1 MGQPVTV
8 LFRRGVP
15 VTDRKQIRDFAKLL
29 CLEVTSGRA
38 FNCLLTNDA
47 QLQQLNRDFLSHD
60 EPTDVLS
67 FPADE
72 ADWIGEIAISVD
84 RAAAQAAEQGH
95 PLNEELKVLML
106 HGALHLMGM
115 DHETDKGHMRRVEAK
130 LRKALGLSSGLIER
144 ARKSKAAGN
153 K

>member
-15 VTDRKQIRDFAKLL
+15 VTDRKEIRDFAKLL

-38 FNCLLTNDA
+38 FNCLLTIDA
-47 QLQQLNRDFLSHD
+47 QLQQLNRDFLAHD

-84 RAAAQAAEQGH
+84 RAAAQAVTQGH
-95 PLNEELKVLML
+95 SLNEEIKVLML

-115 DHETDKGHMRRVEAK
+115 DHESDKGHMRRVEAK
-130 LRKALGLSSGLIER
+130 LRKALGLTKGLIER
-144 ARKSKAAGN
+144 TGKAAGT

>member
-1 MGQPVTV
+1 MGQQVTV

-15 VTDRKQIRDFAKLL
+15 VTDRKPLREFAKTL

-38 FNCLLTNDA
+38 FNCLFTNDA

-72 ADWIGEIAISVD
+72 ADWIGELAISVD
-84 RAAAQAAEQGH
+84 RAAAQAADYGH
-95 PLNEELKVLML
+95 ELNDELKVLML

-130 LRKALGLSSGLIER
+130 LRKAFGLPAGLIER
-144 ARKSKAAGN
+144 AKKSPKN
-153 K
+153 PK